1 MSIGLIILNAA
12 LIGGVVLVVAGGILW
27 AIATQHRDH
36 GVASA
41 GPVFRRRLWS
51 TSRRPIFVP
60 GREPQAPPG
69 LIAI

>member
-1 MSIGLIILNAA
+1 MSIGLILLNAA

-36 GVASA
+36 GVAST

-51 TSRRPIFVP
+51 SSRRPIVVP
-60 GREPQAPPG
+60 GCEPQPRPA
-69 LIAI
+69 